1 MEQSFVDSVQRI
13 TKQKVLTY
21 MSQIVFDP
29 DFCFEF
35 FVLSEERVD

>member
-1 MEQSFVDSVQRI
+1 MEQSFTDAVQRL
-13 TKQKVLTY
+13 TDRKVLTY

-35 FVLSEERVD
+35 FVMSEDPRR